1 MAYGGVW
8 ATIFICHLIFG
19 GHLLNIP
26 NYFPKKFKTASKDIK
41 TKNEE
46 LRIEC
51 SLQIHLLNSS
61 FFFIYFRLLQLFN
74 PNITEL
80 DRRAMS

>member
-1 MAYGGVW
+1 MPVG
-8 ATIFICHLIFG
+8 TK
-19 GHLLNIP
+19 LNI
-26 NYFPKKFKTASKDIK
+26 TIGSRIKDIKK

>member
-1 MAYGGVW
+1 MPVE
-8 ATIFICHLIFG
+8 TK
-19 GHLLNIP
+19 LNI
-26 NYFPKKFKTASKDIK
+26 TIDSRIKDIKK

>member
-1 MAYGGVW
+1 M
-8 ATIFICHLIFG
+8 
-19 GHLLNIP
+19 
-26 NYFPKKFKTASKDIK
+26 
-41 TKNEE
+41 KNEE

-61 FFFIYFRLLQLFN
+61 FFIYFRLLQLFN

>member
-1 MAYGGVW
+1 M
-8 ATIFICHLIFG
+8 
-19 GHLLNIP
+19 
-26 NYFPKKFKTASKDIK
+26 
-41 TKNEE
+41 KNEE
-46 LRIEC
+46 LRIEY

>member
-1 MAYGGVW
+1 MEGVW

-26 NYFPKKFKTASKDIK
+26 
-41 TKNEE
+41 
-46 LRIEC
+46 
-51 SLQIHLLNSS
+51 
-61 FFFIYFRLLQLFN
+61 IYFRLLQLFN

>member
-1 MAYGGVW
+1 MPVG
-8 ATIFICHLIFG
+8 TK
-19 GHLLNIP
+19 LNITI
-26 NYFPKKFKTASKDIK
+26 NSRIKDIKK

-46 LRIEC
+46 LRIEY